1 MPTNH
6 LLAYFYCSR
15 RDNDRA
21 RTDPEALIRA
31 ILKALLVESG
41 VDPEIVLLETRYK
54 QRNDRGE
61 LSVAEAQKYL
71 LELLQQSECHASV
84 ILIDALDEFVDR
96 KDRKRLLTAIGE
108 IVAVTTT
115 KVWITSRP
123 ENDISRGIA
132 VHISSKANKSQDKG
146 LVRNVAVAKRNKE
159 EIARYIEREIDSLI
173 ESEELL
179 DGAVDEDTRRLIVEK
194 LGQKG
199 DGMYVKFKFSV
210 LISATVQFDPRESG
224 C

>member
-1 MPTNH
+1 
-6 LLAYFYCSR
+6 
-15 RDNDRA
+15 
-21 RTDPEALIRA
+21 
-31 ILKALLVESG
+31 VESG